1 MFISSF
7 LRLFYVF
14 FTSFLRLF
22 FTSFFLQLIY
32 YYQGFAWYFCVFVC
46 IGLSCTHLAPKG
58 KVYIIVAAI
67 RKKSDFSFVV
77 TLKHGCFCSFCLK
90 NALENRVGKTSSL
103 TRLILENRL
112 NSILLFEAFSFVRLI
127 ISRVFYLCHN
137 WRLWYFALF
146 IIVLPVVK
154 TWISPAKKRTI
165 AKKTSVSRACVSI
178 RCG

>member
-14 FTSFLRLF
+14 FMSFLCLF
-22 FTSFFLQLIY
+22 YVFFLQLIY

-77 TLKHGCFCSFCLK
+77 L
-90 NALENRVGKTSSL
+90 
-103 TRLILENRL
+103 
-112 NSILLFEAFSFVRLI
+112 
-127 ISRVFYLCHN
+127 
-137 WRLWYFALF
+137 
-146 IIVLPVVK
+146 K
-154 TWISPAKKRTI
+154 TW
-165 AKKTSVSRACVSI
+165 VLLLLCFD
-178 RCG
+178 

>member
-1 MFISSF
+1 MNQGLS
-7 LRLFYVF
+7 RLLGLSWTV
-14 FTSFLRLF
+14 LH
-22 FTSFFLQLIY
+22 
-32 YYQGFAWYFCVFVC
+32 YFCVLYLLKQTLYNLNT
-46 IGLSCTHLAPKG
+46 ILQKT
-58 KVYIIVAAI
+58 
-67 RKKSDFSFVV
+67 DFSFVV

>member
-14 FTSFLRLF
+14 FTSFF
-22 FTSFFLQLIY
+22 QVDFLQLIY
-32 YYQGFAWYFCVFVC
+32 YYQGFAWYFGVFVC

-103 TRLILENRL
+103 SRLDFRKASITSCYSRL
-112 NSILLFEAFSFVRLI
+112 FLL
-127 ISRVFYLCHN
+127 Y
-137 WRLWYFALF
+137 
-146 IIVLPVVK
+146 
-154 TWISPAKKRTI
+154 
-165 AKKTSVSRACVSI
+165 
-178 RCG
+178 G